1 MTTEE
6 RPRPGTR
13 MPETDDFPTGPE
25 VGTALPD
32 FSLPDQH
39 GRTVT
44 FSEARNGG
52 QALVVFIRATEW

>member
-32 FSLPDQH
+32 FSLPDQS
-39 GRTVT
+39 V
-44 FSEARNGG
+44 SDEA
-52 QALVVFIRATEW
+52 